1 MPSDGKFYLL
11 KSWASINYVALY
23 QGDVLVTVIRYADLN
38 LDLPGTTYGI
48 LDKVLN
54 LSES

>member
-1 MPSDGKFYLL
+1 M
-11 KSWASINYVALY
+11 ALY
-23 QGDVLVTVIRYADLN
+23 HGNVLVTVVRYADLN

>member
-1 MPSDGKFYLL
+1 MPSDRKCYLL
-11 KSWASINYVALY
+11 KFWASINYVALY
-23 QGDVLVTVIRYADLN
+23 QGDVLLTVIRYADLN